1 MSRRTASPGSSPGLS
16 TKAKTKLW
24 NKLRKLDALCAAYK
38 VAQSDHLASLFFKN
52 RHMPYAKKFALFKK
66 YDEQR
71 KQIRWKLKGII
82 YSASLLTA

>member
-24 NKLRKLDALCAAYK
+24 NKLRKLDTLCNEHK
-38 VAQSDHLASLFFKN
+38 VVQSDHLASLFFKN
-52 RHMPYAKKFALFKK
+52 GHILYAKKFALFKK

-71 KQIRWKLKGII
+71 KEIRWKLKGII
-82 YSASLLTA
+82 